1 MPRLLGVDSPNEK
14 RIDIALTYIYGIGPR
29 TAKRVLAELSMRPE
43 TRAKDLKDDEVAALA
58 NHIEKTM
65 PVEGVLRRQVMQ
77 NINRL
82 KEIFCY
88 RGLRH
93 RRSLPV
99 RGQRTR
105 SNSRS
110 RKGPRKTVANKKI
123 LRK

>member
-1 MPRLLGVDSPNEK
+1 MPRILGVDVPNDK
-14 RIDIALTYIYGIGPR
+14 RLDVALTYLYGVGTS
-29 TAKRVLAELSMRPE
+29 TAKKVIQELSMRPE
-43 TRAKDLKDDEVAALA
+43 VRAKDLTDEEVARLAAHVEA
-58 NHIEKTM
+58 NHV
-65 PVEGVLRRQVMQ
+65 VEGALRRQVLA

-82 KEIFCY
+82 KDIACY

-93 RRSLPV
+93 RRGLPV

-105 SNSRS
+105 CNARS

>member
-1 MPRLLGVDSPNEK
+1 MARIAGIDLPVGK
-14 RIDIALTYIYGIGPR
+14 RIEIALTYIYGVGPAVAR
-29 TAKRVLAELSMRPE
+29 KVLADLNMRPD

-58 NHIEKTM
+58 NHIEKLY
-65 PVEGVLRRQVMQ
+65 PVEGTLRRQVMQ

-82 KEIFCY
+82 KEIYCY

-105 SNSRS
+105 SNARS

>member
-1 MPRLLGVDSPNEK
+1 MPRILGVDLPNDK
-14 RIDIALTYIYGIGPR
+14 RIDIALTYIFGVGR
-29 TAKRVLAELSMRPE
+29 TTANKVIDELSMRPE
-43 TRAKDLKDDEVAALA
+43 VKAKDLADEEVARLA
-58 NHIEKTM
+58 SHLESHYV
-65 PVEGVLRRQVMQ
+65 VEGALRRQVMA

-82 KEIFCY
+82 KD

-93 RRSLPV
+93 RRGLPV

-105 SNSRS
+105 CNARS